1 MWDCRKT
8 RCPNNWK
15 GKGTKLR
22 FQEGRDRGKDKN
34 KMWRYSN
41 VIAPENKIPAWIL
54 GQIFLNGRNIQISV
68 LMCVMDILGI
78 DRDRFG

>member
-8 RCPNNWK
+8 GSPNNWK

-34 KMWRYSN
+34 KIYSN
-41 VIAPENKIPAWIL
+41 VMKIKSPL
-54 GQIFLNGRNIQISV
+54 GFKVKFSSMVRIFKSV
-68 LMCVMDILGI
+68 
-78 DRDRFG
+78 F

>member
-8 RCPNNWK
+8 RSPNNWK

-41 VIAPENKIPAWIL
+41 VIAHENNLDLRSNFPQWTEYSNL
-54 GQIFLNGRNIQISV
+54 CSD
-68 LMCVMDILGI
+68 MCVMDILGI

>member
-1 MWDCRKT
+1 MWDWRKT

-41 VIAPENKIPAWIL
+41 VIAHENNLDLRSSFPQWTEYSN
-54 GQIFLNGRNIQISV
+54 QCSD
-68 LMCVMDILGI
+68 MCVMDILGI